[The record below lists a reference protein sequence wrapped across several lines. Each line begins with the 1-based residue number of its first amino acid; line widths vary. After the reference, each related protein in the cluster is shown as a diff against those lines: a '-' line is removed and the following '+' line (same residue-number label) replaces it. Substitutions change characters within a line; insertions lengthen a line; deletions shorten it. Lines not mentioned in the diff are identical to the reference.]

1 MKSETD
7 YAEKDWWK
15 KYIPREGETFADFI
29 ERVGNYIETNLVLFQ
44 TESPD
49 LVTVASAYRINRFHY
64 DFKTGAY
71 TVLVLRDIVFVNY
84 TLEWEAAL
92 V

>member
-7 YAEKDWWK
+7 YLERDWWE
-15 KYIPREGETFADFI
+15 KYIPRGEESFADFI
-29 ERVGNYIETNLVLFQ
+29 ERVGNYIETNLVLFT
-44 TESPD
+44 TEAKD
-49 LVTVASAYRINRFHY
+49 LRTVAEAYEINRFH
-64 DFKTGAY
+64 FSFRAGAY

-84 TLEWEAAL
+84 TLEWEAGL